1 MLNRKLKRR
10 RNLILSLGLVLVLV
24 AAACAPG
31 DDILTVVP
39 STPTPIP
46 TATSTATPISTPT
59 SVPRPTPTPTSTPG
73 PEAPCENATSATF
86 EAGNNDNFTGTSEPT
101 SPSADLQVVLSQ
113 YASGTRDFDELMS
126 NRVFGHTFTALPTG
140 IVAAT
145 LELHLRGRPDIPS
158 NDALSLELVGGIT
171 PFGWARRISDLPE
184 AGGTWNVDQ
193 DAVFTLDLAA
203 LPLAGGGFTDIL
215 PNVNLDQ
222 ALDVYIQ
229 DDTAVDYM
237 ILTVLACPCT
247 PPPPDLISW
256 WPLDETSAPTAAD
269 IMGGN
274 DGTHINGPT
283 PIPGMVDGAL
293 SFDGK
298 DDVVAVPT
306 VSLQLAAT
314 GLTIDAWV
322 RVDPEDLEGMFVDTR
337 LPGLAGFMFLHKDG
351 RLAFKLENLPGT
363 TAPGPDLR
371 DGQWHH
377 VAVTVDV
384 NTPPSG
390 TLYVDG
396 QNVHTFTLAAV
407 SALNFTQDIL
417 IGNDPLNQL
426 ALQGTMD
433 EVEIFNR
440 ALSAAEIQA
449 IFQSGSAGKCK
460 EVGEADLAIEKSH
473 RGDFQVGQTGT
484 YVINVTNNG
493 PGDASGVTLPD
504 PLPPGFVYVSAAAP
518 WSCGGTPL
526 TCTIAGSWPPGSLPP
541 LILTVEV
548 TDEAEP
554 EVRNCA
560 TVTHDGIDPI
570 EDNNTDCDS
579 AVVTKPT
586 RPDLAIEKSHALD
599 AAGNPI
605 EFHYGGTGSYQI
617 IVTNVGTGPAD
628 PPITFFDDLPPGF
641 TFDSYSGT
649 DWTCVLVVST
659 QPQQV
664 ECTYT
669 GPPVPAGDSFPP
681 ITINV
686 KIDPI
691 ATFPGGSDAVENCAT
706 VVHPDDTNPT
716 NDRSCV
722 QTIITPAPLPDLTVT
737 ITAFTLGICDS
748 SGCTVFV
755 DFQVENIGDAFA
767 GPFDILI
774 EEDTGGFSP
783 LTIQVPGGLSA
794 GSVASFS
801 ETLGPGSIAAMPPT
815 VMVTVDSG
823 FAITESDETNNSDSQ
838 TL

>member
-1 MLNRKLKRR
+1 M
-10 RNLILSLGLVLVLV
+10 LV

-31 DDILTVVP
+31 DDVLTVIP

-46 TATSTATPISTPT
+46 TATATATPRPTPT
-59 SVPRPTPTPTSTPG
+59 PTPRPTPTPTSTPG

-126 NRVFGHTFTALPTG
+126 NRVFGHTFTGLPSG

-158 NDALSLELVGGIT
+158 NDALSLELVGGTT

-184 AGGTWNVDQ
+184 AGGTWVIDQ

-269 IMGGN
+269 IVGGN

-306 VSLQLAAT
+306 VSLQLAKT

-396 QNVHTFTLAAV
+396 QNIHTFTLAAV

-440 ALSAAEIQA
+440 ALSTAEIQA

-460 EVGEADLAIEKSH
+460 EVGEADLSIEKSH

-493 PGDASGVTLPD
+493 PGDASGVTVKD

-526 TCTIAGSWPPGSLPP
+526 TCTIAGSWPPGNLPP
-541 LILTVEV
+541 LILTVQV
-548 TDEAEP
+548 TEESDP
-554 EVRNCA
+554 KVTNCA
-560 TVTHDGIDPI
+560 TVAHDGIDPI
-570 EDNNTDCDS
+570 DENNSDCDS
-579 AVVTKPT
+579 AVVTTPT
-586 RPDLAIEKSHALD
+586 AEKPDLAIEKFLNS
-599 AAGNPI
+599 
-605 EFHYGGTGSYQI
+605 EFHYGQSGSYTILVQN
-617 IVTNVGTGPAD
+617 TGDGPAD
-628 PPITFFDDLPPGF
+628 SPITVVDDLPPGF

-649 DWTCVLVVST
+649 DWTCTASA
-659 QPQQV
+659 QQV
-664 ECTYT
+664 TCTYN
-669 GPPVPAGDSFPP
+669 GPSISPGGFLPLL
-681 ITINV
+681 IINV

-706 VVHPDDTNPT
+706 VEHPDDINPA

-755 DFQVENIGDAFA
+755 DFQVENIGNADA

-801 ETLGPGSIAAMPPT
+801 ETLGPGGIAAIPPT
-815 VMVTVDSG
+815 VTVTADSG
-823 FAITESDETNNSDSQ
+823 FVITESNETNNSDSQ

>member
-1 MLNRKLKRR
+1 
-10 RNLILSLGLVLVLV
+10 LS
-24 AAACAPG
+24 
-31 DDILTVVP
+31 
-39 STPTPIP
+39 
-46 TATSTATPISTPT
+46 
-59 SVPRPTPTPTSTPG
+59 
-73 PEAPCENATSATF
+73 
-86 EAGNNDNFTGTSEPT
+86 
-101 SPSADLQVVLSQ
+101 
-113 YASGTRDFDELMS
+113 
-126 NRVFGHTFTALPTG
+126 
-140 IVAAT
+140 
-145 LELHLRGRPDIPS
+145 GRPDIPS
-158 NDALSLELVGGIT
+158 NDALSLELVGGTT

-184 AGGTWNVDQ
+184 AGGTWVIDQ

-247 PPPPDLISW
+247 PPPPDMISW
-256 WPLDETSAPTAAD
+256 WPLDETSGPTAAD
-269 IMGGN
+269 IVGGN

-306 VSLQLAAT
+306 VSLQLAKT

-426 ALQGTMD
+426 ALQGAMD

-460 EVGEADLAIEKSH
+460 KVGEADLAIEKSH

-493 PGDASGVTLPD
+493 PGNASGVTVKD

-518 WSCGGTPL
+518 WSCGGSPL

-541 LILTVEV
+541 LILTVQV
-548 TDEAEP
+548 TAEAKP

-560 TVTHDGIDPI
+560 TVTHNGIDPI

-579 AVVTKPT
+579 AVVTEPKK
-586 RPDLAIEKSHALD
+586 PDLAIEKFLNS
-599 AAGNPI
+599 
-605 EFHYGGTGSYQI
+605 EFHYGQSGSYTILVQN
-617 IVTNVGTGPAD
+617 TGDGPAD
-628 PPITFFDDLPPGF
+628 SPITVVDDLPPGF

-649 DWTCVLVVST
+649 DWACTASG
-659 QPQQV
+659 QQV
-664 ECTYT
+664 TCTYS
-669 GPPVPAGDSFPP
+669 GPSISPGGFLSLL
-681 ITINV
+681 IINV

-691 ATFPGGSDAVENCAT
+691 ATFPGGSDAVLNCAT

-722 QTIITPAPLPDLTVT
+722 QTIITSVRVLYSGLEHSALGMASLTLQGD
-737 ITAFTLGICDS
+737 TLVVSNIGS
-748 SGCTVFV
+748 SGEDGVAIDVGSATAWEVSRV
-755 DFQVENIGDAFA
+755 LDA
-767 GPFDILI
+767 
-774 EEDTGGFSP
+774 
-783 LTIQVPGGLSA
+783 QPGGVLTQFALGLVEGEPGRLATSA
-794 GSVASFS
+794 RMEDDNGSHVVFSADYTPIGSPTQTIEVYKEGILVARV
-801 ETLGPGSIAAMPPT
+801 TGHPGDQVAARASIGIGEEG
-815 VMVTVDSG
+815 VDGSG
-823 FAITESDETNNSDSQ
+823 FAMVVDAAGGGGVCQWWWNFSSTVEIEITGGPVVNGDQLFIKEELSATSLDVGYFSEIRVQALNFNSFTFTEETVVS
-838 TL
+838 